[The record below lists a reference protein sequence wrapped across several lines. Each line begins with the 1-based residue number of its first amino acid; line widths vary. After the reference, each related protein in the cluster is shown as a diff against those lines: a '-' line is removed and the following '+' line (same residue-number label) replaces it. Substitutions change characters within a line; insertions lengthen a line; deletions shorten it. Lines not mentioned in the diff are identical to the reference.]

1 MKPCVYIL
9 KCANGLY
16 YTGSTHDL
24 EKRLVEHQSGQGA
37 NFTRKHLPVELVY
50 FEEYDRIDEAY
61 FREKQIQGWSRKK
74 KEALIKGELD
84 KLPDLSKN
92 KSPLRQAQGAA
103 KIPLIEP
110 VEMTA
115 KNER

>member
-1 MKPCVYIL
+1 MLDSNSNLIIYLEKGSGKNEKSKLWMKPCVYIL

-24 EKRLVEHQSGQGA
+24 EKRLAEHQSGQGA

-61 FREKQIQGWSRKK
+61 FREKQIQGWIRKK

-84 KLPDLSKN
+84 KLPD
-92 KSPLRQAQGAA
+92 
-103 KIPLIEP
+103 
-110 VEMTA
+110 
-115 KNER
+115 